1 LKPSSPLAAL
11 AVATLL
17 ASGCGGGS
25 DTRSDG
31 TSAGSS
37 AGSPDTF
44 VEDDF
49 SDPTSGWATDNDDDV
64 LLDYANGGY
73 RLLMKAPGPIDA
85 RLTFGS
91 DGDQL
96 DVQAVSVEADVTE
109 RAGPYTSGQPD
120 EYEFHGVACWGAG
133 RDSDRLEFGYK
144 FVLSPEGHYG
154 ILRDDESADRVILA
168 EGDSEFDGY
177 GATNRIRGECI
188 ARDGR
193 PTSLVLFV
201 DGKRIA
207 DARDRD
213 GPDRFPAIGL
223 TAETSEVGTDIFF
236 DDVLAWNPLGRRPS
250 RSKPARDTRLETF
263 PETRST
269 RSSNLCKRDGI
280 RYSGATA
287 EGGEVCFTVT
297 QNHKRLLEVGF
308 TFVPANGCP
317 EMATGTVHTRGE
329 AGPTVTRDRVR
340 SSGFTGTI
348 QGAQATGVLQD
359 WDICKERTFAWR
371 ARRVP

>member
-1 LKPSSPLAAL
+1 M
-11 AVATLL
+11 
-17 ASGCGGGS
+17 
-25 DTRSDG
+25 
-31 TSAGSS
+31 

-49 SDPTSGWATDNDDDV
+49 SDPASGWSTDNDDDV
-64 LLDYANGGY
+64 LVDYADGGY
-73 RLLMKAPGPIDA
+73 RILMKTPGRRDA

-91 DGDQL
+91 TDKPGAE
-96 DVQAVSVEADVTE
+96 AVTIEADVTE
-109 RAGPYTSGQPD
+109 RAGPYTSGQID

-133 RDSDRLEFGYK
+133 ADSDRLELGYK

-154 ILRDDESADRVILA
+154 ILRDDESGDGSILA

-193 PTSLVLFV
+193 PTSLVLYI

-207 DARDRD
+207 EARDPD

-236 DDVLAWNPLGRRPS
+236 DNVLAWNALAGRPS
-250 RSKPARDTRLETF
+250 RPKPDRDTSSQQFPAPARPTSRI
-263 PETRST
+263 
-269 RSSNLCKRDGI
+269 CKREGI

-297 QNHKRLLEVGF
+297 KDHKRLVEVGF
-308 TFVPANGCP
+308 RFVPANGCP
-317 EMATGTVHTRGE
+317 EMATGTVHAGGE
-329 AGPTVTRDRVR
+329 AGPTVTRDRFR
-340 SSGFTGTI
+340 SSGFTGDI
-348 QGAQATGVLQD
+348 KGAEATGVLQD